1 MNGCTDD
8 FSAALPS
15 CLLETLLTGPFLNVD
30 FQKVW
35 SPLLTGLSTPLPG
48 CARVSQASA
57 SLPAFLG
64 SGQLCL
70 SHQDRLSRALPQ
82 LSLPC
87 PRWPSGPPVLRPQQV
102 RFAE

>member
-8 FSAALPS
+8 FSAALPLR
-15 CLLETLLTGPFLNVD
+15 LLETPLLTGPFLNTD
-30 FQKVW
+30 FQKFW
-35 SPLLTGLSTPLPG
+35 SPLLTGLSTPRPG

-70 SHQDRLSRALPQ
+70 S
-82 LSLPC
+82 
-87 PRWPSGPPVLRPQQV
+87 
-102 RFAE
+102 